1 MNEKQQKITLE
12 FLSLTDYEELK
23 ETMIASYKNMPD
35 SYWEE
40 RQINNLLK
48 KFPKGQVVIKV
59 M

>member
-1 MNEKQQKITLE
+1 MSEQQQKITLE

-48 KFPKGQVVIKV
+48 NFLKDK
-59 M
+59 